1 MTQVKYCSKCDQNKS
16 LNQFYKSKN
25 TNNPRTYCIKCEFII
40 RKESSSW
47 QKEYNKKYNKA
58 NKDRISIQQAE
69 YYSKHKEKINEYS
82 RNYSRNRVTFQPEL
96 NIFSRTKSR
105 AKKLNIEFNLTIE
118 DIIIPNKC
126 PILGIEIVPNSNGSK
141 RGPRPNS
148 PSIDR
153 IEPSKGYVKGNIRI
167 ISNRANTLKCD
178 ATISELE
185 LVLQDLRKIRQQ

>member
-1 MTQVKYCSKCDQNKS
+1 MIQSKHCTKC
-16 LNQFYKSKN
+16 NQDKTLDMFYQSKK
-25 TNNPRTYCIKCEFII
+25 TNILRTYCKECESVI
-40 RKESSSW
+40 RKTKSSW
-47 QKEYNKKYNKA
+47 QKDYNKKYNQI
-58 NKDRISIQQAE
+58 NKDKILNQQVK
-69 YYSKHKEKINEYS
+69 YYEKHKEKINEYS
-82 RNYSRNRVTFQPEL
+82 RNYSRNRVTSQPEI

-118 DIIIPNKC
+118 DIIIPKIC
-126 PILGIEIVPNSNGSK
+126 PVLGIEIIPSSNISK

-153 IEPSKGYVKGNIRI
+153 IEPLKGYVKGNIRI

-185 LVLQDLRKIRQQ
+185 LVLQDLLKIHQ